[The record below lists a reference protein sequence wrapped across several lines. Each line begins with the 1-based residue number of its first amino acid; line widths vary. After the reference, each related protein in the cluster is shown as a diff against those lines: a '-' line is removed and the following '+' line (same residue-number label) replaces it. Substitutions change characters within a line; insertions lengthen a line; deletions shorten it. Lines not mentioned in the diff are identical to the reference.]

1 MDYHYLLQFISA
13 KITSTNYNPGKEKI
27 HTIALT
33 SRVFFLIL
41 AFKSLWR
48 KDEVVK
54 TKLYE
59 EYGSL

>member
-41 AFKSLWR
+41 AFKSLWKR
-48 KDEVVK
+48 
-54 TKLYE
+54 
-59 EYGSL
+59 